1 MLCGLLQFN
10 YYLLYM
16 KAVAHLLSLLSMFSF
31 LLHVESIYIVLSPK
45 EKRCVYKKA
54 KENVKY
60 SGKYFVTG
68 QEETA
73 NKVYISNSRKEK
85 IWVSDNKKE
94 GEFEIF
100 NSTEEGYYALCF
112 ISDSSKS
119 LTISF
124 DIYKGNKEE
133 ALVSVQS
140 IQELNSN
147 IHELRKRV
155 DIIHSDM
162 RNSLIRRT
170 GHLESKLQLK
180 ILLF

>member
-1 MLCGLLQFN
+1 
-10 YYLLYM
+10 M
-16 KAVAHLLSLLSMFSF
+16 KAIAPFISLISILSLIYQI
-31 LLHVESIYIVLSPK
+31 ESIYVVLSPK

-85 IWVSDNKKE
+85 IWTSDNKKE
-94 GEFEIF
+94 GDFEIF

-112 ISDSSKS
+112 ISDSAKS
-119 LTISF
+119 LTFSF

-140 IQELNSN
+140 IQELNTN

-170 GHLESKLQLK
+170 GHLESK
-180 ILLF
+180 FD